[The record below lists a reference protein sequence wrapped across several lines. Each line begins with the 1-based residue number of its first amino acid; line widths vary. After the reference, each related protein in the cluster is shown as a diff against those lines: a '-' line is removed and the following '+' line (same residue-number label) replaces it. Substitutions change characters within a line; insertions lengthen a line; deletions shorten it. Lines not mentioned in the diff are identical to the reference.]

1 MASSIG
7 RIAALQAA
15 FFVTASTYVAYG
27 ISIVVGAIVA
37 RSLGP
42 TDYGEYAYV
51 VFLTGLLVS
60 LANHGLNTSGIR
72 FVSECL
78 GRNRPDQA
86 ARVHKWLSVR
96 QVLSI
101 IVVLGAF
108 AVWAIWLPVKQW
120 RMELTL
126 FVGVIVV
133 CVYTK
138 ARYIFDVSI
147 GKGHGNFRIEPYT
160 TTYSSILSGAA
171 ALVLA
176 WRHAPVDSFIYL
188 FVLTSVG
195 IYLCGSWMMRR
206 AGIKPESGAP
216 DADVL
221 KDLRAHLFWTAVLA
235 ISIVLGTR
243 SIETYL
249 LASKFGPEQVAYYTI
264 AGGLMRGSADLLT
277 VGLGAVLL
285 PAMAR
290 AFGAGGVE
298 RVRPI
303 FSDSLRYLTFLGLL
317 LAGGGALWADPVVRL
332 IYGTKYLAAIPV
344 LQAMLICM
352 GVSLSEATTGTL
364 LTTTGRQRARAWI
377 VVGNLV
383 LAATLAFWLVPRYGL
398 VGATLSYV
406 IGRVTYSIV
415 VGIHAL
421 YSTGTRLPGA
431 RLLRLLVSAGLGLA
445 VAWGIV
451 RLLPGTAG
459 WLISGV
465 AYGLVITLASVL
477 LRAWTPHDVDLA
489 IQVGGRAPGVL
500 ARVLPLL
507 QLWRR
512 RFTH

>member
-1 MASSIG
+1 MNSSFG

-15 FFVTASTYVAYG
+15 FFVTASTYIAYG

-42 TDYGEYAYV
+42 ADYGEYAYII
-51 VFLTGLLVS
+51 FLTGLLVT
-60 LANHGLNTSGIR
+60 LANNGLNTSGIR
-72 FVSECL
+72 FVSENL
-78 GRNRPDQA
+78 GRGRPDQA
-86 ARVHKWLSVR
+86 ARVHKWLSIR
-96 QVLSI
+96 QILSI
-101 IVVLGAF
+101 ALVLGAF
-108 AVWAIWLPVKQW
+108 TIWAIWLPQKQW
-120 RMELTL
+120 RMNMTL
-126 FVGVIVV
+126 FLVVVLV

-160 TTYSSILSGAA
+160 TTFSSILSGAA
-171 ALVLA
+171 ALFLA
-176 WRHAPVDSFIYL
+176 WRHAPVSSFVIL
-188 FVLTSVG
+188 FLITSVG
-195 IYLCGSWMMRR
+195 IYLSGSWMMHR

-216 DADVL
+216 EPSVL
-221 KDLRAHLFWTAVLA
+221 AELRAHLFWTAVLA
-235 ISIVLGTR
+235 ISIALGTR

-277 VGLGAVLL
+277 VGLSAVLL
-285 PAMAR
+285 PAMSR

-383 LAATLAFWLVPRYGL
+383 VAGTLAFLLVPRYGL
-398 VGATLSYV
+398 LGATLSYV
-406 IGRVTYSIV
+406 IGRVAYSIV
-415 VGIHAL
+415 VGVHAL
-421 YSTGTRLPGA
+421 YSTGTKLPGS
-431 RLLRLLVSAGLGLA
+431 RLLRLVASAGAGLA
-445 VAWGIV
+445 VAFGIV

-459 WLISGV
+459 WLIAGV
-465 AYGLVITLASVL
+465 AYGIVMILASVL

-489 IQVGGRAPGVL
+489 ITLGGRAPGVL
-500 ARVLPLL
+500 ARIQPLL
-507 QLWRR
+507 ELWRR
-512 RFTH
+512 HFTH